1 MGVTD
6 LHGRRINYLRLSVTH
21 RCNLRCQYCM
31 PAEGVHKLEHSEI
44 MTYEELHRIARLA
57 VSLGIEKIRIT
68 GGEPLVRK
76 DLVGFLAELA
86 AIDGLKELVLT
97 TNGLFLRKLAP
108 DLRRAGVHRINVSLD
123 SLKPETFAAITRGGQ
138 LAKVLDGIAAAEE
151 AGFPPAKINVVV
163 VRGTNDSELLDFA
176 ALTVRR
182 PHQVRFIEYM
192 PTSLAPDWS
201 SAFVSGQEIFERI
214 NRVYPLEPLESTQ
227 SAGGPARL
235 CRIPGGRGTL
245 GVITPVSSH
254 FCESCNRVRVTAA
267 GTIKGCLFDNS
278 ETDLKPY
285 LEGSD
290 SQLRAVLERVIL
302 SKPAGHHLCEP
313 GSEPGL
319 DSGADPGSAITPFSM
334 AQIGG

>member
-1 MGVTD
+1 
-6 LHGRRINYLRLSVTH
+6 
-21 RCNLRCQYCM
+21 M
-31 PAEGVHKLEHSEI
+31 PAEGVHKLQHSEI
-44 MTYEELHRIARLA
+44 LTYEELHRIARLA

-68 GGEPLVRK
+68 GGEPLIRK

-97 TNGLFLRKLAP
+97 TNGFFLRKLAP
-108 DLRRAGVHRINVSLD
+108 ELRRAGVHRINVSLD
-123 SLKPETFAAITRGGQ
+123 SLKPETFASITRGGQ
-138 LAKVLDGIAAAEE
+138 LAKVLDGIEAAEE

-163 VRGTNDSELLDFA
+163 VRGTNDGELLDFA

-192 PTSLAPDWS
+192 PTSLVPDWS

-214 NRVYPLEPLESTQ
+214 SQVYPLEPLESAQ
-227 SAGGPARL
+227 SAGPARL
-235 CRIPGGRGTL
+235 CRIPGGKGTL
-245 GVITPVSSH
+245 GIITPVSSH
-254 FCESCNRVRVTAA
+254 FCESCNRVRVTAT

-290 SQLRAVLERVIL
+290 SQLKAVLKRVIV
-302 SKPAGHHLCEP
+302 SKPARHHLRE
-313 GSEPGL
+313 
-319 DSGADPGSAITPFSM
+319 PGSAITPFSM

>member
-1 MGVTD
+1 
-6 LHGRRINYLRLSVTH
+6 
-21 RCNLRCQYCM
+21 M
-31 PAEGVHKLEHSEI
+31 PAEGIHKLHHREI

-76 DLVGFLAELA
+76 DLVGFLADLT

-97 TNGLFLRKLAP
+97 TNGIFLRKLAP
-108 DLRRAGVHRINVSLD
+108 ELRRAGVDRVNVSLD
-123 SLKPETFAAITRGGQ
+123 SLKPETFATITRGGH
-138 LAKVLDGIAAAEE
+138 LAKVLDGIKAAEE
-151 AGFPPAKINVVV
+151 AGFPPVKINVVV

-176 ALTVRR
+176 ALTVRS

-214 NRVYPLEPLESTQ
+214 SRVYSLEPLESTQ
-227 SAGGPARL
+227 SAGPARL

-245 GVITPVSSH
+245 GIITPISSH
-254 FCESCNRVRVTAA
+254 FCKSCNRVRVTAG

-285 LEGSD
+285 LQGSD

-313 GSEPGL
+313 GADSCSESGAEPGSL
-319 DSGADPGSAITPFSM
+319 ITPFSM